1 MKVDMTD
8 NEQTRSEINSILEDI
23 SDLKQVENN
32 IEQAVWVQDLSS
44 DRIIYVSP
52 AFNSLWG
59 RSPEDLYTDPTI
71 LIESV
76 HPEDRVQV
84 LTAKPYKESDPVN
97 LTYRI
102 LQADGNLRW
111 IFTRSFI
118 IHIPSRESNYLFCIA
133 QDITDQKHVEHALG
147 DTVDRIRE
155 QFRLSHKMS
164 LSRKPGD
171 VLKILMSARGLRSA
185 QRSALLFFNNP
196 DLGPIHGVE
205 LTAFWQSGKPLS
217 TWESEPDLYE
227 DPAFLELLHPRQTL
241 MITVINSDSRIT
253 PQMCELLREINIT
266 SLVIFPLSVLGH
278 WLGVLIIY
286 FEQEININHTELR
299 NLKVLIN
306 QLTITIFNL
315 KLLDDEEKSRQMA
328 ERANEIKTEFLAMIS
343 HELRTPLTSII
354 GFTTTLLAENI
365 TWNPNEQRDFI
376 ETIHQETIRLQEL
389 IDHLL
394 DLSRLDVGMLPVLK
408 RPETLEKILDDANA
422 QLQTLTEK
430 HLLSIDLPDQLPL
443 VHVDAKR
450 IVQVLVNLVKNA
462 SAYAPEGTEINI
474 KASVCG
480 KFVQINVKDAGPGIP
495 MGDRKNIF
503 KAFMRGRGQEN
514 SFPNGAGLGLAIC
527 KGLVEAHG
535 GRIWI
540 RNMNS
545 PGTTFAFTIPLVSLP
560 THDSLAKT
568 KR

>member
-1 MKVDMTD
+1 MIMTD
-8 NEQTRSEINSILEDI
+8 NKQTQLAINSILKDNASLRQI
-23 SDLKQVENN
+23 FDN
-32 IEQAVWVQDLSS
+32 IEQVVWVQDLST
-44 DRIIYVSP
+44 DRIIYASP
-52 AFNSLWG
+52 AFESLWG
-59 RSPEDLYTDPTI
+59 RPPEDLYTKPTI

-84 LTAKPYKESDPVN
+84 LVSKPSTDSDPIN

-102 LQADGNLRW
+102 LHPDGQLRW
-111 IFTRSFI
+111 IFARSFI
-118 IHIPSRESNYLFCIA
+118 IQGPSEGCNYLFCIA
-133 QDITDQKHVEHALG
+133 QDITAQKQVELVLN
-147 DTVDRIRE
+147 DTVDRLRE

-164 LSRKPGD
+164 LARKPGD
-171 VLKILMSARGLRSA
+171 VLKILMSAQGLRSA

-196 DLGPIHGVE
+196 DLGPTHGVE

-217 TWESEPDLYE
+217 LWESETDLYE

-241 MITVINSDSRIT
+241 MISDINSDARLT
-253 PQMCELLREINIT
+253 PQMCEILLENNIT
-266 SLVIFPLSVLGH
+266 SLVIFPLFVLGK
-278 WLGVLIIY
+278 WLGVLIVY

-306 QLTITIFNL
+306 QLSITLFNL
-315 KLLDDEEKSRQMA
+315 QLLDDEEKSRHMA

-354 GFTTTLLAENI
+354 GFTTTLLAKNI
-365 TWNPNEQRDFI
+365 NWNPDEQRDFI
-376 ETIHQETIRLQEL
+376 QTIHQETVRLQEL

-408 RPETLEKILDDANA
+408 KPESLEKIFQDSNSL
-422 QLQTLTEK
+422 LQTLTEK
-430 HLLSIDLPDQLPL
+430 HLLSIDLPDQLPF
-443 VHVDAKR
+443 VNVDAKR

-495 MGDRKNIF
+495 VDERKNVF
-503 KAFMRGRGQEN
+503 KAFVRGRGKEKG
-514 SFPNGAGLGLAIC
+514 FPNGAGLGLAIC

-540 RNMNS
+540 RNTKS
-545 PGTTFAFTIPLVSLP
+545 PGTTIAFTVPLITAPLP
-560 THDSLAKT
+560 VIDAKSEG
-568 KR
+568 

>member
-1 MKVDMTD
+1 MIMTD
-8 NEQTRSEINSILEDI
+8 NKETQLEINSVLKDDA
-23 SDLKQVENN
+23 DLKQVLNH
-32 IEQAVWVQDLSS
+32 IEQVVWVQDLSTDS
-44 DRIIYVSP
+44 IIYVSP
-52 AFNSLWG
+52 AFESLWE
-59 RSPEDLYTDPTI
+59 RSSEDLYTKPTI

-84 LTAKPYKESDPVN
+84 LASKPSKDSGPIN

-102 LQADGNLRW
+102 LHPDGKFRW
-111 IFTRSFI
+111 IYARSFI
-118 IHIPSRESNYLFCIA
+118 IQGPNGGSNYLFCIA
-133 QDITDQKHVEHALG
+133 QDITDQKHIELALS

-164 LSRKPGD
+164 LARKPGD
-171 VLKILMSARGLRSA
+171 VLKILMSAQGLRSA
-185 QRSALLFFNNP
+185 QRSALLLFNNP
-196 DLGPIHGVE
+196 GLGPTHGVE

-217 TWESEPDLYE
+217 PWESETDLYE

-241 MITVINSDSRIT
+241 MISNIISDARLT
-253 PQMCELLREINIT
+253 PQMCEILLENDIT
-266 SLVIFPLSVLGH
+266 SLVIFPLYVLGH

-286 FEQEININHTELR
+286 FEQEITINHTELR

-306 QLTITIFNL
+306 QLTITLFNL

-365 TWNPNEQRDFI
+365 KWNPNEQRDFI

-408 RPETLEKILDDANA
+408 KPESLEKIFQDSNS

-430 HLLSIDLPDQLPL
+430 HLLTIDLPDQLPL
-443 VHVDAKR
+443 VNVDGKR

-474 KASVCG
+474 KASVRG

-495 MGDRKNIF
+495 LDERKNAF
-503 KAFMRGRGQEN
+503 KAFTRGKGQEN
-514 SFPNGAGLGLAIC
+514 KFPNGAGLGLAIC

-540 RNMNS
+540 RNTKS
-545 PGTTFAFTIPLVSLP
+545 PGTTFAFTVPLITVPSVI
-560 THDSLAKT
+560 DAKSE
-568 KR
+568 R